1 MCDLYN
7 VVSLLILW
15 YYYNT
20 NIRLVEKEVHVMSK
34 DYGYFGDGLD
44 GYVHYKQAFDDIFK
58 ENDGLSEDDFFSE
71 DGFIEAEYPEDDG
84 MYD

>member
-1 MCDLYN
+1 MC
-7 VVSLLILW
+7 VV
-15 YYYNT
+15 
-20 NIRLVEKEVHVMSK
+20 SK

-58 ENDGLSEDDFFSE
+58 EGNSLMGDDFFSE
-71 DGFIEAEYPEDDG
+71 DSFIGDEYPEDDDE

>member
-1 MCDLYN
+1 MCA
-7 VVSLLILW
+7 
-15 YYYNT
+15 
-20 NIRLVEKEVHVMSK
+20 MSK

-58 ENDGLSEDDFFSE
+58 ESDGLSEDEFLSE
-71 DGFIEAEYPEDDG
+71 DSFINDEYPEDDDE